1 MVPGLMGCQ
10 HVHIFFLF
18 FFLPPADKMPFD
30 STMNNLGQ
38 VTVTPKAGAAAL
50 LVSQAPVASRVPCMV
65 IGRPRSPSRRIAVP
79 RPFRSSVVFPQ
90 GRWKALIGR
99 PIRFGSLYRT
109 LFAVPGD
116 LALPLQPHLCHPA
129 YARNPS
135 VLYAQESTGVSRS
148 VSDTTISCGHPDM
161 GRVLSCPRVSIL
173 EEQPW
178 TSRSTARSVRSSFF
192 LSLLVFVSAKHS
204 NKIR

>member
-1 MVPGLMGCQ
+1 
-10 HVHIFFLF
+10 
-18 FFLPPADKMPFD
+18 
-30 STMNNLGQ
+30 MNTNLGQ
-38 VTVTPKAGAAAL
+38 VTVTPKVGAAAL

-79 RPFRSSVVFPQ
+79 RPFRSSFVFPQ

-135 VLYAQESTGVSRS
+135 VLYVKRAQVFPALSPTPLYPVATQTWGESSLAPVFQSSKSSPGRHDQRPGLS
-148 VSDTTISCGHPDM
+148 GHLF
-161 GRVLSCPRVSIL
+161 GGGG
-173 EEQPW
+173 
-178 TSRSTARSVRSSFF
+178 
-192 LSLLVFVSAKHS
+192 
-204 NKIR
+204 